1 MARFFLI
8 AAAFVYSFSLFGQKV
23 DVQQLKGMNIRNIG
37 PAGMSGRVT
46 SIDVDLSKPQ
56 HIYVGTASGG
66 VWKSTSGGM
75 TWDPI
80 FDKQPLQSI
89 GAVCGPREHT
99 THSLPSPQDFIG
111 ALGYLLMVTLKVGPA
126 STKNPWALFQ
136 SHTGSYCTAKTCDTV
151 GGRSNEQ
158 AR

>member
-89 GAVCGPREHT
+89 GTCQRHRILMPCNKAVRFL
-99 THSLPSPQDFIG
+99 SG
-111 ALGYLLMVTLKVGPA
+111 ADKAMPMEMV
-126 STKNPWALFQ
+126 WI
-136 SHTGSYCTAKTCDTV
+136 
-151 GGRSNEQ
+151 
-158 AR
+158 